1 MKKRIFLAAVAVA
14 AVACSSAEK
23 TPTTPV
29 LTDKIVFCE
38 ATLPLDGKLLV
49 GSFGSDEFNPLN
61 TEGKG
66 YILEFTDTVSRV
78 LIPADGT
85 LSAPKGLLV
94 KDDYLFIADVGKM
107 AVYNLAA
114 PNEKPKIV
122 PFPEGELFVNDMA
135 LHGNTLYVTVTNT
148 GQHLRAERRPA
159 VAARHRGTETLRD
172 GTRSERDR
180 HPGRHD
186 VYRIVS
192 AGRRHHAG

>member
-1 MKKRIFLAAVAVA
+1 MRRVAVA
-14 AVACSSAEK
+14 AVACSSAK
-23 TPTTPV
+23 KRRQRPFSPIRSYSAKPRCRWT
-29 LTDKIVFCE
+29 
-38 ATLPLDGKLLV
+38 AKLLV

-148 GQHLRAERRPA
+148 GQHLRAER
-159 VAARHRGTETLRD
+159 
-172 GTRSERDR
+172 S
-180 HPGRHD
+180 PGRRSSTPRD
-186 VYRIVS
+186 
-192 AGRRHHAG
+192 